1 MDESPGLGATLRAAR
16 EARGLS
22 LAQAERLTKIRAL
35 FLAALEE
42 ERYADLPP
50 RPYAKGFVRAYALAL
65 SLDSETVLAL
75 FESRIP
81 PAAPP
86 PLREAAEIPLEPPAP
101 PSRLRRIVTVALWIL
116 IPVVIALAV
125 VLYLNVRSFVR
136 TDPRAAPSPP
146 AAFSPATPPASPP
159 PVQPPAMTPP
169 PAGAVPSP
177 PGPGGEGITLVLTA
191 TGTSWLRVIV
201 DGERIFQGTVYA
213 GDAGTWTA
221 ARALEIRIGNAGVVE
236 LTVNGR
242 DLGTPGRPRQ
252 VVTLRFPESPEEP

>member
-1 MDESPGLGATLRAAR
+1 MVDESPGLGATLRAAR

-65 SLDSETVLAL
+65 GLDSERVLAL

-81 PAAPP
+81 PALP
-86 PLREAAEIPLEPPAP
+86 PLSEAAEIPLEPPAP

-125 VLYLNVRSFVR
+125 VLYLNVRNFVR

-159 PVQPPAMTPP
+159 PPVQP